1 MNLEPNELMTLVKG
15 FMNKIDEQ
23 NKKIENLEKSIYED
37 FLGPAEQNFRDWD
50 HSTRLGEFKEK
61 YKDTFTEGLCNSCKK
76 VEGDEEF
83 DLPTKIFDDYE
94 ALEDKSVEEEE
105 YVATVVANLKEQLDT
120 LKETLNADTVEVT
133 QDATGETEVV
143 ADGDKVAEATEIT
156 ENEAEG
162 EAEGEVQSSESE
174 SEVSEASEAEE
185 AESESESDHDK
196 ELEEFIKELEETEVD
211 HKNYY

>member
-37 FLGPAEQNFRDWD
+37 FLGPAEQNFKDWD

-143 ADGDKVAEATEIT
+143 ADGDKVAEATEVSDGET
-156 ENEAEG
+156 EG
-162 EAEGEVQSSESE
+162 ESHEGESGEADSHETDSESE
-174 SEVSEASEAEE
+174 SEAEG
-185 AESESESDHDK
+185 HDK
-196 ELEEFIKELEETEVD
+196 ELEEFIKELEETKVD